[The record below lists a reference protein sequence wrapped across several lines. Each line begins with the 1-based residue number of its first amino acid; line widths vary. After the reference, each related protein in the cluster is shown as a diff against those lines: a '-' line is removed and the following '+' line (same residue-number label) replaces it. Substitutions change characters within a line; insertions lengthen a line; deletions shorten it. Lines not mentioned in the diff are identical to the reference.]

1 MKLIIA
7 EKNEVAR
14 AILEHK
20 YTGRRTGYYWTCVDD
35 IIIFATNGHM
45 MRLKEPH
52 EYNPALKTWNNDSIP
67 FNFGNSYEKVPVE
80 SSLKE
85 FNTLMDLIKKADLI
99 IHAGDAD
106 DEGQIIVDEIYNY
119 ANKYHGVNV
128 PVKRV
133 FIRDNE
139 KETVLHAFDNMVDNK
154 TQISRGLAA
163 EGKAVLDLLFGTNI
177 TRACTLSAQK
187 AGYDGVMYTGRVQS
201 PVQGLVVRRDREIES
216 HKKAYYYN
224 LNADFCIDNITFTGK
239 YKAKPSDPVD
249 EKNRIT
255 DKSYIDN
262 IGKTIVNK
270 QFTISS
276 LKTTTKETPAPLPF
290 NMATALAAVNKL
302 YKLPLPKIDAALQDL
317 RLKHNLITYSRSDCR
332 YLSEAIFNNAPDV
345 LSSIWNNCAELE
357 LSAMIV
363 KCDPKFKSRAIN
375 NEKAGVHHGI
385 IPTSHQAD
393 LSKLTKVE
401 YDIYILICRSF
412 IAQFMPLH
420 KYDSTKIVLDV
431 HGHTFEATSKK
442 VLVNGWK
449 DVFNDAE
456 LNDEDIEEEQSA
468 TLQDI
473 VSSAGTCKSY
483 SIADKA
489 TTPKKKYNVA
499 SLILDMN
506 SVAKYCKDPKI
517 KNLLLEKD
525 KDNDELH
532 GSIGTS
538 ATQKEI
544 VPAQFDKGM
553 FIEDKKGNITST
565 QLCRNLFDMLP
576 EEITN
581 PDITAL
587 WFEQQELVAQG
598 KLSVNEFIENGYTF
612 IAEQVNIIKNTEVSL
627 DIDVHKCPSCNIGTL
642 KRTKGQ
648 YGYYW
653 YCNDYKNGCTF
664 KAKDEKCKPI
674 LNAQKDAPKATG
686 EKCPDCGDD
695 LVTKKGKYGDFISC
709 NSYPKCKWTP
719 PKTEKQKAEA
729 SGKKCE
735 KCGSDMVKRI
745 KKDGSG
751 EFLACS
757 GFPKCKNIQS
767 I

>member
-14 AILEHK
+14 AVLDHK
-20 YTGRRTGYYWTCVDD
+20 YTGRRTGSYWTCVDD

-52 EYNPALKTWNNDSIP
+52 EYNPSWKAWNNETIP
-67 FNFGNSYEKVPVE
+67 FNFGGFYEKVPVE

-85 FNTLMDLIKKADLI
+85 FNILMDLMQKADLI

-119 ANKYHGVNV
+119 AHKQYGVNV

-163 EGKAVLDLLFGTNI
+163 EGKSVLDLLFGTNV

-216 HKKAYYYN
+216 HKKAFYYN
-224 LNADFCIDNITFTGK
+224 LNADFSIDNIEFTGK
-239 YKAKPSDPVD
+239 YKPTSSDPID
-249 EKNRIT
+249 DKNRIT
-255 DKSYIDN
+255 DKAFIDS
-262 IGKTIVNK
+262 IGKSIINK
-270 QFTISS
+270 QFTIAS

-290 NMATALAAVNKL
+290 NMATALAAINRL

-332 YLSEAIFNNAPDV
+332 YLSEAIFESAPHV
-345 LSSIWNNCAELE
+345 LASVGANDPYLA
-357 LSAMIV
+357 AMV
-363 KCDPKFKSRAIN
+363 AKSDPKFKSRAIN
-375 NEKAGVHHGI
+375 NDKAGVHHGI
-385 IPTSHQAD
+385 IPTSHKGD

-420 KYDSTKIVLDV
+420 KYDHTKITLDV
-431 HGHTFEATSKK
+431 QGYTFEAASKK
-442 VLVNGWK
+442 VIVNGWK

-456 LNDEDIEEEQSA
+456 LHDEDTEEEQSA
-468 TLQDI
+468 TLQNI
-473 VSSAGTCKSY
+473 VSNSGTCKAY

-489 TTPKKKYNVA
+489 TAPKKKYNVA

-517 KNLLLEKD
+517 KSLLLEKD

-553 FIEDKKGNITST
+553 FIEDKKGNLTST
-565 QLCRNLFDMLP
+565 QICRDLFDMLP

-598 KLSVNEFIENGYTF
+598 KLSVNEFIENGYRF
-612 IAEQVNIIKNTEVSL
+612 IAEQVNIIKNMQVSL
-627 DIDVHKCPSCNIGTL
+627 NIDVHKCPTCNVGIL

-653 YCNDYKNGCTF
+653 YCNDYKNGCSF
-664 KAKDEKCKPI
+664 KAKDEKGKPI
-674 LNAQKDAPKATG
+674 LDAQKDSPKPTG
-686 EKCPDCGDD
+686 EKCPECGSDIIERD
-695 LVTKKGKYGDFISC
+695 GKFGKWKSC
-709 NSYPKCKWTP
+709 SGYPKCKWTP
-719 PKTEKQKAEA
+719 PKTEKSKAEP
-729 SGKKCE
+729 SGKKC
-735 KCGSDMVKRI
+735 KCGKDMVKRM
-745 KKDGSG
+745 KKDKSG

-757 GFPKCKNIQS
+757 GYPKCKNVEWL
-767 I
+767 